1 MIFVDHLK
9 SPASGFQ
16 EIHYKYNTFLIMM
29 KECLVYVFVSLFV
42 SVFGRIMQQRR
53 RSMNWRLE
61 LTRLSG
67 KIGLGSSHSVAP
79 GSAHPNHPNHREILL
94 TSIISLVETPTIG
107 KSFGRCQQIKLL
119 LQSTLALPLSRSAQT
134 KQRAS
139 SHIYLKFTSDLGH
152 SFHQMY
158 FENLDQ
164 QFKEFQNMLKFLSGG
179 DCPSDNSNHSQSLF
193 WGDILN

>member
-1 MIFVDHLK
+1 MQKTQTPFQNTIIVHFGDRGLTLFGDVSKKFGIVFSNIIRSLGSVSKNMIFVDHLK

-29 KECLVYVFVSLFV
+29 KECLLYVFVSLFV

-94 TSIISLVETPTIG
+94 TSIISLVETPIIG

-119 LQSTLALPLSRSAQT
+119 L
-134 KQRAS
+134 
-139 SHIYLKFTSDLGH
+139 
-152 SFHQMY
+152 
-158 FENLDQ
+158 
-164 QFKEFQNMLKFLSGG
+164 
-179 DCPSDNSNHSQSLF
+179 
-193 WGDILN
+193 